1 VLRRILLIVI
11 VLPISVAL
19 IMLAVAN
26 RHSVGLVVDP
36 LSGDGALTLEVPL
49 FLVIFGALILGVL
62 IGGVTVW
69 LSQGR
74 YRRGARRANRE
85 ARRANAQADALRA
98 TMAAPTAASLPTLS
112 HRPATALPDQ
122 RSAA

>member
-1 VLRRILLIVI
+1 MLRRILLIVI

-19 IMLAVAN
+19 VMLAVAN
-26 RHSVGLVVDP
+26 RHSVGLVIDP
-36 LSGDGALTLEVPL
+36 LGGDGALTVQAPL
-49 FLVIFGALILGVL
+49 FLVVFGALILGVL
-62 IGGVTVW
+62 IGGITVW

-98 TMAAPTAASLPTLS
+98 AVAGPGPNQPTLS

>member
-1 VLRRILLIVI
+1 MLRRILLIVI

-26 RHSVGLVVDP
+26 RHSVGIIIDP
-36 LSGDGALTLEVPL
+36 LNGDGALTLQAPL
-49 FLVIFGALILGVL
+49 FLVVFGALILGVL

-98 TMAAPTAASLPTLS
+98 TVAGPALPNQPALP
-112 HRPATALPDQ
+112 HRPATALSDR

>member
-1 VLRRILLIVI
+1 MLRRILLIVI

-26 RHSVGLVVDP
+26 RHSVGIIVDP
-36 LSGDGALTLEVPL
+36 FNGEGALTLQAPL
-49 FLVIFGALILGVL
+49 FLIVFGALILGVL
-62 IGGVTVW
+62 IGGITVW

-98 TMAAPTAASLPTLS
+98 TMAGPAPASLPTLS

>member
-1 VLRRILLIVI
+1 MLRRILLIVI

-26 RHSVGLVVDP
+26 RHAVGLVIDP
-36 LSGDGALTLEVPL
+36 FGGDGALTLQAPL
-49 FLVIFGALILGVL
+49 FIVVFGALILGVL
-62 IGGVTVW
+62 IGGMTVW
-69 LSQGR
+69 FSQGR

-85 ARRANAQADALRA
+85 ARRANAQAEALRA
-98 TMAAPTAASLPTLS
+98 VVAAPPATTSPALS
-112 HRPATALPDQ
+112 HRPAAALADQ

>member
-1 VLRRILLIVI
+1 MLRRIILIVI

-26 RHSVGLVVDP
+26 RHSVGLVIDP
-36 LSGDGALTLEVPL
+36 FGGEGALALQLPL
-49 FLVIFGALILGVL
+49 FLVVFGALILGVL
-62 IGGVTVW
+62 IGGITVW

-74 YRRGARRANRE
+74 YRRGARRARRE
-85 ARRANAQADALRA
+85 ARRATAQADELRA
-98 TMAAPTAASLPTLS
+98 TIVGPQPATPSGLAY
-112 HRPATALPDQ
+112 RPATALSDQ

>member
-1 VLRRILLIVI
+1 MLRRILVIVI

-36 LSGDGALTLEVPL
+36 IGGDGALTLQAPL
-49 FLVIFGALILGVL
+49 FLVVFGALIAGVL
-62 IGGVTVW
+62 IGGIVVW

-74 YRRGARRANRE
+74 YRRAARRANRE
-85 ARRANAQADALRA
+85 ARRANAQVDALRA
-98 TMAAPTAASLPTLS
+98 TVPTSVTPPALS
-112 HRPATALPDQ
+112 HRPATALPD
-122 RSAA
+122 RRDAA